1 MAKKRYIV
9 ELGFGADL
17 HGMDVTRAAC
27 KAVKDAVSRSCLCG
41 LVEILG
47 REGLNDVLVDIL
59 VTSPNPE
66 KVNLQRVMEMV
77 PIGIKSARSEPG
89 GLQVDGICVDRFA
102 RDCSSIVV
110 ANAAVTVW
118 VDAADLVEKLRP

>member
-17 HGMDVTRAAC
+17 HGMDATKAAC

-47 REGLNDVLVDIL
+47 MEGLDDVHVDIL
-59 VTSPNPE
+59 VTSPEPG
-66 KVNLQRVMEMV
+66 KVNLQQVMEVV

-102 RDCSSIVV
+102 TECSSIMV

-118 VDAADLVEKLRP
+118 IDSDDLIEKVRS